1 MTSEYVGVVDALPYF
16 DKGYDDPGIR
26 EAAALLVEEEMKR
39 YRPTKNY
46 LEHLPSLSGPVQPKF
61 ETDMMKAEY
70 DRLANRLPMELLSMK
85 RYELPPPPAGKMT
98 DVKAWQDAM
107 ENAEAQLEHQA
118 TRIKNLELMAEY
130 GCNAWKQFNDIL
142 ENDLRIHEKRLLEIR
157 RQIQDINWQRKQEQT
172 TAGTRLK
179 ELEETWVGLVGKN
192 YEIEQAIL
200 DLERD
205 LGLESAATTL
215 DH

>member
-1 MTSEYVGVVDALPYF
+1 MTSEHIGVVDALPYF

-46 LEHLPSLSGPVQPKF
+46 LEHLPSLSGPIQMKF
-61 ETDMMKAEY
+61 ETEVMKAEF
-70 DRLANRLPMELLSMK
+70 DRLSNRLPMEMLSMK

-118 TRIKNLELMAEY
+118 TRIENLELMADY
-130 GCNAWKQFNDIL
+130 GCNAWKQYNNVL
-142 ENDLRIHEKRLLEIR
+142 ESSLQIYEKELLEIS
-157 RQIQDINWQRKQEQT
+157 
-172 TAGTRLK
+172 L
-179 ELEETWVGLVGKN
+179 LVF
-192 YEIEQAIL
+192 
-200 DLERD
+200 D
-205 LGLESAATTL
+205 S
-215 DH
+215 

>member
-1 MTSEYVGVVDALPYF
+1 MTSAEYVGVVDALPYS

-46 LEHLPSLSGPVQPKF
+46 LEHLPTLSGPVQPKF
-61 ETDMMKAEY
+61 ESEIMKAEY

-118 TRIKNLELMAEY
+118 TRIKNLELMTDY
-130 GCNAWKQFNDIL
+130 GCNAWKQYNSVL
-142 ENDLRIHEKRLLEIR
+142 ENDLQRHEKRLLELR
-157 RQIQDINWQRKQEQT
+157 RRIQEINWQRKQEQT
-172 TAGTRLK
+172 AAGARLK

-192 YEIEQAIL
+192 YEIEQAIM
-200 DLERD
+200 DLERE
-205 LGLESAATTL
+205 LELEGPLSTT
-215 DH
+215 

>member
-1 MTSEYVGVVDALPYF
+1 MTSTEYLGVVDALPYS

-46 LEHLPSLSGPVQPKF
+46 LEHLPTLSGPVQPKF
-61 ETDMMKAEY
+61 ESEIMKAEY

-118 TRIKNLELMAEY
+118 TRIKNLELMTDY
-130 GCNAWKQFNDIL
+130 GCNAWKQYNSVL
-142 ENDLRIHEKRLLEIR
+142 ENDLQRHEKRLLELR
-157 RQIQDINWQRKQEQT
+157 RRIQEINWQRKQEQT
-172 TAGTRLK
+172 AAGARLK

-192 YEIEQAIL
+192 YEIEQAIME
-200 DLERD
+200 LERE
-205 LGLESAATTL
+205 LELEGPLSTS
-215 DH
+215 

>member
-1 MTSEYVGVVDALPYF
+1 MTTEYVGVVDALPYF

-46 LEHLPSLSGPVQPKF
+46 LEHLPTLSGPVQPKF
-61 ETDMMKAEY
+61 ETEVMRAEF
-70 DRLANRLPMELLSMK
+70 DRLSNRLPMELLSMK

-118 TRIKNLELMAEY
+118 TRIKNLELMADY
-130 GCNAWKQFNDIL
+130 GCNAWKQYNKVL
-142 ENDLRIHEKRLLEIR
+142 ENDLQTHEKRLLELKVGR
-157 RQIQDINWQRKQEQT
+157 R
-172 TAGTRLK
+172 
-179 ELEETWVGLVGKN
+179 
-192 YEIEQAIL
+192 Y
-200 DLERD
+200 
-205 LGLESAATTL
+205 
-215 DH
+215 

>member
-1 MTSEYVGVVDALPYF
+1 MEYTAVVDALPYF

-46 LEHLPSLSGPVQPKF
+46 LEHLPSLTGPFVPKF
-61 ETDMMKAEY
+61 ETEIMKAEF
-70 DRLANRLPMELLSMK
+70 DRLSNRLPMELLSMK

-118 TRIKNLELMAEY
+118 TRIKNLELMAQY
-130 GCNAWKQFNDIL
+130 GCNAWKQYNSVL
-142 ENDLRIHEKRLLEIR
+142 EKDLQLHEKRLLEIR
-157 RQIQDINWQRKQEQT
+157 RRIQEINWRRKQEQT
-172 TAGTRLK
+172 TAGKKLA

-200 DLERD
+200 ELERN
-205 LGLESAATTL
+205 LGLEGTGQSNV
-215 DH
+215 

>member
-1 MTSEYVGVVDALPYF
+1 MTSAEYVGVVDALPYS

-46 LEHLPSLSGPVQPKF
+46 LEHLPTLSGPVQPKF
-61 ETDMMKAEY
+61 ESEIMKAEY

-118 TRIKNLELMAEY
+118 TRIKNLELMTEY
-130 GCNAWKQFNDIL
+130 GCNAWKQYNSVL
-142 ENDLRIHEKRLLEIR
+142 ENDLQRHEKRLLELR
-157 RQIQDINWQRKQEQT
+157 RRIQEINWQRKQEQT
-172 TAGTRLK
+172 AAGARLK

-192 YEIEQAIL
+192 YEIEQAIM
-200 DLERD
+200 DLERE
-205 LGLESAATTL
+205 LELEGPLSTT
-215 DH
+215 